1 MATTQTGS
9 SAASSSMATGS
20 GSSQRTPD
28 ITYDLVSVV
37 YHALQGC
44 QTYEQYAQDAEQE
57 GQQEIAQFLREVMQ
71 EDQRRADR
79 GQELL
84 MQCLQKQGQ
93 GMRSGQMYSQGQGS
107 QGQQGGGTG

>member
-1 MATTQTGS
+1 MATTQTGG
-9 SAASSSMATGS
+9 ARSSSMATGS
-20 GSSQRTPD
+20 GSSQHTPD

-57 GQQEIAQFLREVMQ
+57 GQQEVAQFLREVMQ
-71 EDQRRADR
+71 EDQQRADR
-79 GQELL
+79 GQQLL

-93 GMRSGQMYSQGQGS
+93 GTGASQMHSQGQGS
-107 QGQQGGGTG
+107 KGQQGSGNR